1 MTIEKLPSGSYRIR
15 QMCNGKRYTVTVPYK
30 PTRKEAVQLL
40 AQKMENVPKKTE
52 RMTFYRA
59 CEQYVEI
66 KENVLSPRT
75 VREYLFYKDRLPEWF
90 TSMFIADISQKEIQR
105 CVNQL
110 AEDKSPKTVRT
121 LHGFISAVLGNFR
134 PDLRIN
140 TTLPQKVANE
150 PYIPSNDEVKKL
162 LDYTKE
168 NYPHFYVPIF
178 LGGYSLRRSEL
189 LAAQASDIDEDGFLH
204 INKAK
209 VQDKNGDWV
218 IKTTKTEKSAR
229 KIPLPPELV
238 DAIREQGYVYNMAA
252 QSISNYMRRTQ
263 NKLGM
268 EHFSLHKM
276 RHYCGSRLIEMGY
289 SFKDVQD
296 FCGWASDATP
306 RQIYLHSLKM
316 RDDEEKKKISS
327 ALSKGLV

>member
-1 MTIEKLPSGSYRIR
+1 MTIEQLPSGSYRVR
-15 QMCNGKRYTVTVPYK
+15 QMYNGKRYTITVPYK
-30 PTRKEAVQLL
+30 PSKKEAVQLL
-40 AQKMENVPKKTE
+40 AQAMENVPKKTE

-75 VREYLFYKDRLPEWF
+75 VREYSFYKDRLPTWF
-90 TSMFIADISQKEIQR
+90 TGMFLSDITQKEIQR

-121 LHGFISAVLGNFR
+121 LHGFISAVLSHFY
-134 PDLRIN
+134 PDLKIH

-150 PYIPSNDEVKKL
+150 PYIPSNDEVKQL

-189 LAAQASDIDEDGFLH
+189 LAALPSDIDENGFLH
-204 INKAK
+204 IDKAK
-209 VQDKNGDWV
+209 VEDKNGNWV
-218 IKTTKTEKSAR
+218 VKTTKTEKSAR
-229 KIPLPPELV
+229 KIPLPPELIEM
-238 DAIREQGYVYNMAA
+238 IREQGYVYNMAP

-263 NKLGM
+263 KKLGM
-268 EHFSLHKM
+268 KKFSLHKM
-276 RHYCGSRLIEMGY
+276 RHYCGSRLVEMGY
-289 SFKDVQD
+289 SFKDVQE

-306 RQIYLHSLKM
+306 RQIYLHSLKA
-316 RDDEEKKKISS
+316 REDEEKKKISS
-327 ALSKGLV
+327 ALSKGLL